1 MTKKDKKNERDKKN
15 LDTEMT
21 DLDQEKMIND
31 NDSNNKNENLSEEK
45 SIEEK
50 LAEAQEQVLR
60 TLADSENLRRRLE
73 REKEDLGNYI
83 VSNFAKEILAVVDNL
98 QRAIKSIEDKKED
111 KSALSTFVEGI
122 ELTEKQLISSLEKFK
137 INKINTINEPFD
149 PNLHQAMSEIENVNI
164 EAGTILQEVQAGYMM
179 GDRLLRPALVSTAKG
194 KVSKSNENKEKKEDK

>member
-1 MTKKDKKNERDKKN
+1 MTKKDKKNEKDKKN
-15 LDTEMT
+15 LDIEMT

-31 NDSNNKNENLSEEK
+31 NDSNNKNENISEEK

-111 KSALSTFVEGI
+111 KNALSTFVEGI

-149 PNLHQAMSEIENVNI
+149 PNLHQAMFEVEGKVSETGKISEVI
-164 EAGTILQEVQAGYMM
+164 QDGYTID
-179 GDRLLRPALVSTAKG
+179 DRLLRPAMVGVFK
-194 KVSKSNENKEKKEDK
+194 SKKS

>member
-1 MTKKDKKNERDKKN
+1 MIKKDKKNEKDKKN

-21 DLDQEKMIND
+21 DLNQEKMIND

-98 QRAIKSIEDKKED
+98 QRAIKSIEDNKED
-111 KSALSTFVEGI
+111 KNALSTFVEGI

-149 PNLHQAMSEIENVNI
+149 PNLHQAMF
-164 EAGTILQEVQAGYMM
+164 EV
-179 GDRLLRPALVSTAKG
+179 
-194 KVSKSNENKEKKEDK
+194 

>member
-1 MTKKDKKNERDKKN
+1 MTKKDKKNEKDKKN
-15 LDTEMT
+15 LDKEVT
-21 DLDQEKMIND
+21 DRDQEKMIND
-31 NDSNNKNENLSEEK
+31 NDSNNINENLSEEK

-111 KSALSTFVEGI
+111 KNALSTFVEGI

-149 PNLHQAMSEIENVNI
+149 PNLHQAMFEVEGNDYESGKISEVIQD
-164 EAGTILQEVQAGYMM
+164 GYTI
-179 GDRLLRPALVSTAKG
+179 GDRLLRPAMVGVFK
-194 KVSKSNENKEKKEDK
+194 SKKS

>member
-1 MTKKDKKNERDKKN
+1 MTKKDKKNEKDKKN
-15 LDTEMT
+15 LDKEMT
-21 DLDQEKMIND
+21 DLDQEKMINHND

-149 PNLHQAMSEIENVNI
+149 PNLHQAMFEVEGKDSESGKISEVVQD
-164 EAGTILQEVQAGYMM
+164 GYTI
-179 GDRLLRPALVSTAKG
+179 GDRLLRPAMVGVFK
-194 KVSKSNENKEKKEDK
+194 SKKS

>member
-1 MTKKDKKNERDKKN
+1 MTKKDNKNEKDKEN
-15 LDTEMT
+15 LDKEMT
-21 DLDQEKMIND
+21 DLDQEKMINDND

-50 LAEAQEQVLR
+50 LAEAQEQILR

-98 QRAIKSIEDKKED
+98 QRAIKSIENKKED
-111 KSALSTFVEGI
+111 KNALSTFVEGI
-122 ELTEKQLISSLEKFK
+122 ELTEKQLIGSLEKFK

-149 PNLHQAMSEIENVNI
+149 PNLHQAMFEVEGKDSESGKISEVI
-164 EAGTILQEVQAGYMM
+164 QDGYTI
-179 GDRLLRPALVSTAKG
+179 GDRLLRPAMVGVFK
-194 KVSKSNENKEKKEDK
+194 SKKS